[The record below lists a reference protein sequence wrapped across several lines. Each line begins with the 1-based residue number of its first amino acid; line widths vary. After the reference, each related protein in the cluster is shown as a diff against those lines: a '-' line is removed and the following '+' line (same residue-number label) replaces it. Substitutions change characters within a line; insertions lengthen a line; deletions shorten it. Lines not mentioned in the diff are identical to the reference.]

1 MSIDLNLAERIKLLR
16 MFHGWTQEEMAEKL
30 DLATSSYA
38 KIERGQSDVP
48 FARLQQIAKVFE
60 IELADLFKLNE
71 KNVFNIIGNTDTQTI
86 SSVSSVNIYACDAAK
101 FQHENEKLKLIIEQK
116 DKEIELLKQQ
126 LDEFRDII
134 SLFKHQYRQNGD
146 NPQ

>member
-16 MFHGWTQEEMAEKL
+16 MFHGWTQEDMAEKL

-71 KNVFNIIGNTDTQTI
+71 KNVFNIIGNSDTQAI
-86 SSVSSVNIYACDAAK
+86 SHINIYTCDAAK